1 MKSSS
6 TVTGSKSISRG
17 KKRVFTRNGLD
28 WTKRFSVI
36 AGALNI
42 PGQAILDG
50 EVVVIHEGRTNF
62 SELQAELAAG
72 KQDRL
77 VYYAFDLLWRDRDL
91 RKLPQMERKRML
103 SDLLGE
109 NDIGHPAIYS
119 EHLTGDGQ
127 EMFEHATKLNFEGIV
142 SKNAQAPYRSDRNEG
157 WFKVKTVRQGK
168 FPVIGF
174 VKDPSGVAALYL
186 GKREGKDLVYM
197 GKVGTG
203 WSRTVSSQIRKQLDT
218 VVSPKSKLTSRSGNR
233 RPRGSSRPS
242 SRTWSIATS
251 LPKVCCGKARSR
263 ASSGNRFVGLPRRG
277 RVVERDHPAFEPS
290 PVGRFRFE
298 GTTVLTLQFVPEFGD
313 VHVLLQGHHVGQ
325 RLRGSHYLHGSVPGH
340 PNHRAQQGAPRGVR
354 GSIEFRF
361 VQIAGASACVPRKL
375 EGEPADDDDRRS
387 HAARS

>member
-1 MKSSS
+1 MTKRAR
-6 TVTGSKSISRG
+6 TVVAASASAEMPGFIKPQLATLKAKAPSGDQWLHEIKFDGYRVQVHLSKG

-36 AGALNI
+36 AGALDI

-91 RKLPQMERKRML
+91 RKLPQVERKRML

-109 NDIGHPAIYS
+109 NDIGHPVIYS

-157 WFKVKTVRQGK
+157 WLKIKNVQQGK

-218 VVSPKSKLTSRSGNR
+218 VVSPKSKLTKPIKKPKATWVEPTFFADVEYRDITSEGLLRQ
-233 RPRGSSRPS
+233 SSF
-242 SRTWSIATS
+242 
-251 LPKVCCGKARSR
+251 K
-263 ASSGNRFVGLPRRG
+263 GLK
-277 RVVERDHPAFEPS
+277 
-290 PVGRFRFE
+290 
-298 GTTVLTLQFVPEFGD
+298 
-313 VHVLLQGHHVGQ
+313 
-325 RLRGSHYLHGSVPGH
+325 
-340 PNHRAQQGAPRGVR
+340 
-354 GSIEFRF
+354 
-361 VQIAGASACVPRKL
+361 RK
-375 EGEPADDDDRRS
+375 
-387 HAARS
+387 

>member
-1 MKSSS
+1 MVKRARRVVAASASAEMPGFIKPQLATLKAKAPS
-6 TVTGSKSISRG
+6 GDQWLHEIKFDGYRVQVHLNNG

-36 AGALNI
+36 AGALDI

-72 KQDRL
+72 RQDRL

-91 RKLPQMERKRML
+91 RKLPQIERKRML

-109 NDIGHPAIYS
+109 NDIGHPVLYS

-157 WFKVKTVRQGK
+157 WLKIKTVQQGK

-174 VKDPSGVAALYL
+174 VKDPTGVAALHL

-218 VVSPKSKLTSRSGNR
+218 VVSPKSKLTKPIKKPKATWVEPTFFADVEYRDITSEGLLRQ
-233 RPRGSSRPS
+233 SSF
-242 SRTWSIATS
+242 
-251 LPKVCCGKARSR
+251 K
-263 ASSGNRFVGLPRRG
+263 GLK
-277 RVVERDHPAFEPS
+277 
-290 PVGRFRFE
+290 
-298 GTTVLTLQFVPEFGD
+298 
-313 VHVLLQGHHVGQ
+313 
-325 RLRGSHYLHGSVPGH
+325 
-340 PNHRAQQGAPRGVR
+340 
-354 GSIEFRF
+354 
-361 VQIAGASACVPRKL
+361 RK
-375 EGEPADDDDRRS
+375 
-387 HAARS
+387 